1 MSINCCLVTKSCP
14 WKNGTEYLKE
24 DVVCIYHG
32 MMCPQL
38 LQSFL
43 TLCHPVDCSLPGSS
57 VHGILQVRILEW
69 VAMPSSKGSSRP
81 KYQTHIFCI
90 FGSTSGFFITEQLG
104 KPYIMEW
111 YSATKKNEI
120 MPFASIWM
128 QLELIILNKVSQCWE
143 PP

>member
-14 WKNGTEYLKE
+14 WNNGTEYLKE
-24 DVVCIYHG
+24 YVVRIYYG
-32 MMCPQL
+32 MMYPQL

-69 VAMPSSKGSSRP
+69 VAMPSSKGSSQP

-90 FGSTSGFFITEQLG
+90 FSSTSGFFITEQLG
-104 KPYIMEW
+104 KPHIMEW
-111 YSATKKNEI
+111 YSAMKKNEI

-128 QLELIILNKVSQCWE
+128 QLELIILSKVSQCWE
-143 PP
+143 PR